1 MIQFIYD
8 EKNSKFRQREVYLLY
23 YKDKLYCSGNF
34 VVPVKLEIDRNEKC
48 IVLNNILIDF
58 DRQMCKDLFE
68 FIISMRELL
77 DIKDYTVSDVI
88 ASGLFYREVY
98 QKNII

>member
-8 EKNSKFRQREVYLLY
+8 EKNSKLRQREVYLLY

-48 IVLNNILIDF
+48 IVLNNILIDS
-58 DRQMCKDLFE
+58 DKKMCEDLFE
-68 FIISMRELL
+68 FIISMKELL
-77 DIKDYTVSDVI
+77 DIEDYTVSDVL

-98 QKNII
+98 QKDII